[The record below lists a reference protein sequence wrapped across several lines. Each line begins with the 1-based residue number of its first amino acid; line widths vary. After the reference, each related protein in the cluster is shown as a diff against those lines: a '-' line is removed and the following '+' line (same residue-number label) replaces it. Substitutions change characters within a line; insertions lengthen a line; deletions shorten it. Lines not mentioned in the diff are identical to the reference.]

1 MPEKYFKIIAR
12 VLKIRSYLTIII
24 EIKPKVYPMKNISY
38 INKTE
43 LFELLNSRFGAEEKR
58 LSHIPSPALLHN
70 APEAAK
76 KIADAIRANK
86 RITLVGDYD
95 VDGVSSTAIMVDFF
109 RQIPYPLEAIIPNR
123 FSDGYGVS
131 PTVLERVDA
140 DLVITVDNGISAFSA
155 AEVCKER
162 GIELII
168 TDHHTPSEELPDAQY
183 IVDPKL
189 SACDYPFPEICG
201 AQVAWLLL
209 GLLKKELS
217 LSIEMKQFLD
227 ILAIAIIADI
237 MPLVDINRAIVKEG
251 LKLIE
256 NSSRPASIIIRDF
269 LNKKSITSED
279 IAFQIAPRINSA
291 GRLED
296 ASIALNFYVAQDTHS
311 AYKQFELLGKLNEL
325 RKETEAQTTKKAI
338 ESVDANAKVIVVA
351 GEGWHE
357 GVVGIVAARLVDR
370 FGVPA
375 IVLSIE
381 EGIAKGSARSVGDV
395 NIYELIKENEHLL
408 TKFGGHK
415 MAAGL
420 GLKVADISKFRE
432 AINQSAQKLK
442 DEDFIPKES
451 LAGILN
457 VKDIDHELLQLL
469 ESFEPYGEANQ
480 RPTFF
485 MKDAE
490 VINIKL
496 MGADKSH
503 SRIEV
508 RQSPYEEKT
517 VELIAFR
524 TVFTMPEN
532 RKINCSYSV
541 TKNEFNGRVNPQ
553 LLINKIY

>member
-1 MPEKYFKIIAR
+1 MNNVSKIDKY
-12 VLKIRSYLTIII
+12 
-24 EIKPKVYPMKNISY
+24 
-38 INKTE
+38 E
-43 LFELLNSRFGAEEKR
+43 LFDLLSSRFEGEEKK
-58 LSHIPSPALLHN
+58 LSQIPSPAQLHH

-76 KIADAIRANK
+76 KIAEAIRANK

-123 FSDGYGVS
+123 FRDGYGVS
-131 PTVLERVDA
+131 ANILKRVEA
-140 DLVITVDNGISAFSA
+140 DLVITVDNGISAIGA
-155 AEVCKER
+155 AQICKER
-162 GIELII
+162 GIDLII
-168 TDHHTPSEELPDAQY
+168 TDHHTPSEILPDALF

-189 SACDYPFPEICG
+189 DVCEYPFKEICG

-209 GLLKKELS
+209 ALVKKELS
-217 LSIEMKQFLD
+217 LNIDMKQFLD

-237 MPLVDINRAIVKEG
+237 MPLIDINRTLVKEG
-251 LKLIE
+251 LKLIST
-256 NSSRPASIIIRDF
+256 SSRPSSIIIRDF
-269 LNKKSITSED
+269 LNKKNITSED
-279 IAFQIAPRINSA
+279 IAFQIAPRLNSA

-296 ASIALNFYVAQDTHS
+296 ASIALEFYTATDTRK
-311 AYKQFELLGKLNEL
+311 AYKQFELLGQLNEL
-325 RKETEAQTTKKAI
+325 RKETEAQTTKKAVD
-338 ESVDANAKVIVVA
+338 SVDENAKVIVVS

-375 IVLSIE
+375 IVLSVE
-381 EGIAKGSARSVGDV
+381 DGIAKGSARSIGDV

-420 GLKVADISKFRE
+420 GLKEEDIPAFSE
-432 AINQSAQKLK
+432 AINNSAKKLNE
-442 DEDFIPKES
+442 EDFIPKES
-451 LAGILN
+451 LSGILN
-457 VKDIDHELLQLL
+457 IDEIDHELLRLL
-469 ESFEPYGEANQ
+469 ESFEPFGEANL

-485 MKDAE
+485 IQNAE

-508 RQSPYEEKT
+508 CQDMSRGT
-517 VELIAFR
+517 TIELIAFR
-524 TVFTMPEN
+524 TVFEMPED
-532 RKINCSYSV
+532 RKISCSYSV
-541 TKNEFNGRVNPQ
+541 TKNEFNGRVSPQ
-553 LLINKIY
+553 LLVNKIY